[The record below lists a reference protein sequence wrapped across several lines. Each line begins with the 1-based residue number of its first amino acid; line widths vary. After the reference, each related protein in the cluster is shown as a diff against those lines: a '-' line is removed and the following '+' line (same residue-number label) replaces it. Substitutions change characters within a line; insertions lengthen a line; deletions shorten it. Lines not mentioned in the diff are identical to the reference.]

1 MNVAELRA
9 QIQEL
14 LADDVGTYALTGGV
28 TTPAVMVLDS
38 GDVVSDRTVTGLEV
52 VIRRN
57 PISDEGKA
65 TFDSVRAVKMWQVF
79 LVQWGGN
86 YTLESAKDKLRR
98 KFPNIRAVT
107 VKVEKG
113 SGVREQISV
122 RIPDIDE
129 FDDWL

>member
-1 MNVAELRA
+1 MNVVELRT

-14 LADDVGTYALTGGV
+14 LVDDVGTYALTGGV
-28 TTPAVMVLDS
+28 TTPAVIVLDS
-38 GDVVSDRTVTGLEV
+38 GDVLSDRTVTGLEV

-65 TFDSVRAVKMWQVF
+65 TFDAVRAAKMWQVF

-86 YTLESAKDKLRR
+86 YTLEAAKDKLRR
-98 KFPNIRAVT
+98 KFPNTRAVT

-113 SGVREQISV
+113 SGVREQVSV
-122 RIPDIDE
+122 KIPDVDE